1 MTAIMYLLQALGI
14 LGAIQTLVTTIVI
27 LALLVIIL
35 RRS

>member
-1 MTAIMYLLQALGI
+1 MYLLQALGI